1 MDYVIV
7 NVNGGYA
14 NVYDF
19 CTPETAQEIIDK
31 ATAKAIE
38 QCISYDELTKNYP
51 DRAEYWQNCKKEYL
65 TAKYEMMTFDE
76 YLSRQ
81 KKAMVSGEVKEVT
94 KEAFYEALNCL
105 PPLKWC
111 TKSNIEMFCIREM
124 YTGTYTTQYGFNL
137 VDSKYYSAM
146 VDVTDEA
153 TWIHN
158 RLQ

>member
-19 CTPETAQEIIDK
+19 CTPETAQEIIDR
-31 ATAKAIE
+31 ATTKAIE
-38 QCISYDELTKNYP
+38 QCISYDELIKNYP

-65 TAKYEMMTFDE
+65 AAKYEMMTFEE

-81 KKAMVSGEVKEVT
+81 KKTMVSGEVSEVT
-94 KEAFYEALNCL
+94 EENYNDSLNCL

-111 TKSNIEMFCIREM
+111 SRDGFELFCMREM
-124 YTGTYTTQYGFNL
+124 YTGTYTTQYAKKDG
-137 VDSKYYSAM
+137 KYYSAM
-146 VDVTDEA
+146 VDVTDEN
-153 TWIHN
+153 TWINN
-158 RLQ
+158 RL